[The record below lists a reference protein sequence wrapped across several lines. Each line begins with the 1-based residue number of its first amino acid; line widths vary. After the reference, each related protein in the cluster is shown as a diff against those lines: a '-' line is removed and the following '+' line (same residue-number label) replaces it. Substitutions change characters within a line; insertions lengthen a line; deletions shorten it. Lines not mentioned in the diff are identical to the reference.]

1 MLPTISNVQTMEQM
15 RRQRYI
21 RYYTSRNKPGSKC
34 LLAYTSCKW
43 YFLNTAPFPRNI
55 LKKYFA
61 KQIRNQDPT
70 LNYFASYINMDWI
83 CREAPVAAPLSCR
96 WNNSCRRLEDDRVE
110 YRIPSSALNLQTLR
124 THDIIS
130 LCFYDCLW
138 SPDYYRTTCNFC
150 RNWGSCS
157 VKTHLSRRVTWCTG
171 SNQTAGIAVLQV
183 NVFGASSYDMAW
195 GSAWCTETPA

>member
-1 MLPTISNVQTMEQM
+1 MLSHCSYCCKLESSPLLLLFLHPDFTFCKDMLPTISNVQTMEQM

-34 LLAYTSCKW
+34 LLIYTSCKW

-70 LNYFASYINMDWI
+70 LNYLASYINMDWI

-110 YRIPSSALNLQTLR
+110 YRIPSSALNLLTLR

-138 SPDYYRTTCNFC
+138 SPIIIEPLATF
-150 RNWGSCS
+150 
-157 VKTHLSRRVTWCTG
+157 
-171 SNQTAGIAVLQV
+171 AGIEAFVLWKHTSV
-183 NVFGASSYDMAW
+183 
-195 GSAWCTETPA
+195 EE